1 MKEKMSQVENNVGVQ
16 NSCRRCGTCCRQGGP
31 ALHTGDLELVTSGIL
46 PWSSLITVRRG
57 ELVHHPL
64 AKGLRAARV
73 ELVKLAGSGRQWAC
87 RYFADGC
94 TIYDHRPLACRAL
107 KCWHTKEVEA
117 LMEKETISRLDI
129 LAEDHPLV
137 PAIHLQERE
146 FPCEFFEE
154 IHSSRSEPEVVTT
167 AELERRAN
175 LELRWRSELVERH
188 ALGLGEELFL
198 FGRPYFQ
205 LLQALGFAV
214 GETAY
219 GLRLTWRGR
228 HTPPAE
234 G

>member
-1 MKEKMSQVENNVGVQ
+1 MKEKMTGVENSVGVH
-16 NSCRRCGTCCRQGGP
+16 NSCRRCGTCCLQGGP
-31 ALHTGDLELVTSGIL
+31 ALHTEDLRLLTSGII

-64 AKGLRAARV
+64 AHGVRAARV
-73 ELVKLAGSGRQWAC
+73 ELVKLAGSGRQWSC

-107 KCWHTKEVEA
+107 KCWHTEEVEA

-129 LAEDHPLV
+129 LAEDHVLV
-137 PAIHLQERE
+137 PAINLQERQV
-146 FPCEFFEE
+146 PCELFAE
-154 IHSSRSEPEVVTT
+154 IHSRRSEPEVWIT

-175 LELRWRSELVERH
+175 LELRWRSELVGRH
-188 ALGLGEELFL
+188 SLGLGEELFF

-214 GETAY
+214 SETAS

-228 HTPPAE
+228 PTAV

>member
-1 MKEKMSQVENNVGVQ
+1 MKEKMTRVENSVGVE
-16 NSCRRCGTCCRQGGP
+16 SRCRRCGTCCLQGGP
-31 ALHTGDLELVTSGIL
+31 ALHTDDLRLIKSGII

-64 AKGLRAARV
+64 AKGVRAARV
-73 ELVKLAGSGRQWAC
+73 ELVKLAGSGRQWTC

-107 KCWHTKEVEA
+107 KCWHTQEVEA
-117 LMEKETISRLDI
+117 LMEKDTLSRLHI
-129 LAEDHPLV
+129 LDEDHPLV
-137 PAIHLQERE
+137 PAIHLQDKE
-146 FPCEFFEE
+146 FPCELFAE
-154 IHSSRSEPEVVTT
+154 IHSGRSEPEAGTS

-175 LELRWRSELVERH
+175 LELRWRSELVARH
-188 ALGLGEELFL
+188 SLGLDEELFF

-214 GETAY
+214 SETGS
-219 GLRLTWRGR
+219 GLRLSWRGR
-228 HTPPAE
+228 HTSV

>member
-1 MKEKMSQVENNVGVQ
+1 MNETMTRVGNGVGVQ
-16 NSCRRCGTCCRQGGP
+16 NSCRRCGTCCLQGGP
-31 ALHTGDLELVTSGIL
+31 ALHTDDLRLLTSGII

-73 ELVKLAGSGRQWAC
+73 ELVKLAGSGRQWTC
-87 RYFADGC
+87 RYYADGC

-117 LMEKETISRLDI
+117 LMEKETIARLDI
-129 LAEDHPLV
+129 LAEDHVLV

-146 FPCEFFEE
+146 FPCELFEE
-154 IHSSRSEPEVVTT
+154 IHASRGEPEAGAT

-175 LELRWRSELVERH
+175 LELRWRGELVARH
-188 ALGLGEELFL
+188 SLGLGEELFF

-228 HTPPAE
+228 HTSV

>member
-1 MKEKMSQVENNVGVQ
+1 MKETMTRVDNGLGGQ
-16 NSCRRCGTCCRQGGP
+16 NSCRRCGTCCLQGGP
-31 ALHTGDLELVTSGIL
+31 ALHEDDLTLLKSGII

-64 AKGLRAARV
+64 AHGVRAARV
-73 ELVKLAGSGRQWAC
+73 ELVKLAGSGRQWTC

-107 KCWHTKEVEA
+107 TCWDTREVEA

-129 LAEDHPLV
+129 LPSDHPLL

-146 FPCEFFEE
+146 FPCEAFEE
-154 IHSSRSEPEVVTT
+154 IHFNRSEPEAGIT

-175 LELRWRSELVERH
+175 LELRWRGELVTRH
-188 ALGLGEELFL
+188 SLGLGEELFF

-214 GETAY
+214 GETAS
-219 GLRLTWRGR
+219 GLRLSWRGR
-228 HTPPAE
+228 HPSV

>member
-1 MKEKMSQVENNVGVQ
+1 MNQKMTGVENSVEVQ
-16 NSCRRCGTCCRQGGP
+16 NSCRRCGTCCLQGGP
-31 ALHTGDLELVTSGIL
+31 ALHTEDLRLLTSGII

-73 ELVKLAGSGRQWAC
+73 ELVKLAGSGRQWTC
-87 RYFADGC
+87 RYYADGC
-94 TIYDHRPLACRAL
+94 TIYDHRPLACRSL
-107 KCWHTKEVEA
+107 KCWHTEEVEA

-129 LAEDHPLV
+129 LAEDHALV
-137 PAIHLQERE
+137 PAIHLQERQ

-154 IHSSRSEPEVVTT
+154 IHSRRSVPEAWTT

-175 LELRWRSELVERH
+175 LELRWRSELVARH
-188 ALGLGEELFL
+188 SLSLGEELFF

-214 GETAY
+214 GETGS
-219 GLRLTWRGR
+219 GLSLTWRGR
-228 HTPPAE
+228 HTSV

>member
-1 MKEKMSQVENNVGVQ
+1 MNEEMTGVENSVGVQ
-16 NSCRRCGTCCRQGGP
+16 NSCRRCGTCCLQGGP
-31 ALHTGDLELVTSGIL
+31 ALHTDDLVLLASGVL
-46 PWSSLITVRRG
+46 PWCSLITVRRG

-64 AKGLRAARV
+64 ADGVRAARV
-73 ELVKLAGSGRQWAC
+73 ELVKIGGSGRQWTC

-129 LAEDHPLV
+129 LPGDHPLV
-137 PAIHLQERE
+137 PAIHFQERE
-146 FPCEFFEE
+146 FPCELFEE
-154 IHSSRSEPEVVTT
+154 IHSRRSEPEAWTT

-175 LELRWRSELVERH
+175 LELRWRSELVARH
-188 ALGLGEELFL
+188 SLSLGEELFF

-214 GETAY
+214 SESAG

-228 HTPPAE
+228 HTSV